1 MEDAATAPR
10 AEPARP
16 IEINVGWTERLLRS
30 KSDGDEEGYP
40 LANVYNALVAFRH
53 APEWQGVLWF
63 DESRQTIVAR
73 SAPPWE
79 VRCIPFDWTDEDDV
93 RANAW
98 LQSREIGVCKS
109 VAADAAQTVAH
120 EHSYHPVREY
130 LDSLDW
136 DCTPRLDDWL
146 VIYLGAERTEY
157 ITTVGP
163 KFLIGAVARIY
174 DPGCKMDNC
183 LVLEGPQSALKST
196 ALRTL
201 AGDKFFT
208 DDVAILGTKDA
219 VLQIGGVWIAEL
231 AELESIKGERH
242 TPQVK
247 AFLTRRVDRIR
258 LPYGRRVVS
267 LPRQSVFAGSVNS
280 QTWLTDE
287 TGGRRFWPVSVGKI
301 DIEGI
306 RRDRDQLWAEARD
319 RYRADEEWWLSA
331 SEELCLA
338 TAEQDARYQ
347 PGPWDD
353 KIAEYVTQ
361 HRQEMTPVS
370 VPQILTECI
379 GKDLKEQTQKDA
391 NAVAKALRH
400 LRWERFRGIADP
412 ITGTRQWQYRQQPK
426 PGRIGP

>member
-1 MEDAATAPR
+1 MPLSNDVQDLRNRAMEVAATAPR

-16 IEINVGWTERLLRS
+16 VEINVGWTERLLRS
-30 KSDGDEEGYP
+30 RSEGDEEGCP

-73 SAPPWE
+73 SSPPWE
-79 VRCIPFDWTDEDDV
+79 VRTIPFDWTDEDDV

-98 LQSREIGVCKS
+98 LQCRQIGVCKS

-120 EHSYHPVREY
+120 ERSYHPVREY

-136 DCTPRLDDWL
+136 DGTPRLNDWL
-146 VIYLGAERTEY
+146 VIYVGAERTEY

-183 LVLEGPQSALKST
+183 LVLEGPQAALKST

-201 AGDKFFT
+201 AGDEFFT

-247 AFLTRRVDRIR
+247 AFLTRRVDRSACLTAAGWSACR
-258 LPYGRRVVS
+258 GS
-267 LPRQSVFAGSVNS
+267 LFSPDQSTV
-280 QTWLTDE
+280 
-287 TGGRRFWPVSVGKI
+287 
-301 DIEGI
+301 
-306 RRDRDQLWAEARD
+306 
-319 RYRADEEWWLSA
+319 
-331 SEELCLA
+331 
-338 TAEQDARYQ
+338 
-347 PGPWDD
+347 
-353 KIAEYVTQ
+353 
-361 HRQEMTPVS
+361 
-370 VPQILTECI
+370 
-379 GKDLKEQTQKDA
+379 
-391 NAVAKALRH
+391 
-400 LRWERFRGIADP
+400 
-412 ITGTRQWQYRQQPK
+412 K
-426 PGRIGP
+426 PG